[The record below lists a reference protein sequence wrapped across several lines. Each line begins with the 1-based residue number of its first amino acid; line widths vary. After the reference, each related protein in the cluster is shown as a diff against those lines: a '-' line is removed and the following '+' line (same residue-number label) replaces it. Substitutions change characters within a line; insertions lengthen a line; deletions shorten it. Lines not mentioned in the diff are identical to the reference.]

1 MLRRAALRGLAAAA
15 ANAQATA
22 GFAAA
27 GPSRAAAYTT
37 VVKVKPETV
46 RMGLT
51 AVAGGIVAVSALT
64 ASALAAASPAP
75 PAPAPAA
82 PAAAAAKAPASSP
95 PAKVERTF
103 IAVKPDGVER
113 RLIAAIVDRFERRGY
128 RLAAAKVIHPSPQLA
143 DEHYAE
149 HRGKPF
155 QPSLVEFLSSG
166 PVFAMVWEGDGVIK
180 SGRAMIGATNPQA
193 SAPGTIRGDYGIVTG
208 RNIIHG
214 SDGPESA
221 EREIGLWFKP
231 EEVVAF
237 VPTDAKHSQSHGSGS
252 RDASSGA

>member
-1 MLRRAALRGLAAAA
+1 MLRRAALRLAAHAHAAGPPTGAAAAPAAASTASRAAAYHQAARAVRGEPLRLGLAAAA
-15 ANAQATA
+15 
-22 GFAAA
+22 G
-27 GPSRAAAYTT
+27 G
-37 VVKVKPETV
+37 VVV
-46 RMGLT
+46 
-51 AVAGGIVAVSALT
+51 VSALT
-64 ASALAAASPAP
+64 ASALAAASPA
-75 PAPAPAA
+75 AT
-82 PAAAAAKAPASSP
+82 AKAPAAT
-95 PAKVERTF
+95 PAPTAAPTATTTSAPNKVERTF

-113 RLIAAIVDRFERRGY
+113 RLVAAVVDRFERRGY
-128 RLAAAKVIHPSPQLA
+128 RLAAAKVIKPTAQLA

-180 SGRAMIGATNPQA
+180 AGRAMIGATNPQA
-193 SAPGTIRGDYGIVTG
+193 SAPGTIRGDYAVVTS
-208 RNIIHG
+208 RNIVHG

-237 VPTDAKHSQSHGSGS
+237 VPTDAKHSHSHGS
-252 RDASSGA
+252 A